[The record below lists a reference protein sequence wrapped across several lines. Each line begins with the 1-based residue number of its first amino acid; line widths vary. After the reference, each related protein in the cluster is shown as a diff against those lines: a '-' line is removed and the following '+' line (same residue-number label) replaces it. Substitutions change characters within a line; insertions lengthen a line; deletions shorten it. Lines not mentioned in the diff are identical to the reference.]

1 MNVPTMLC
9 IVDEESEPA
18 GNYNIRAIA
27 ITYTFTQYTHPNL
40 D

>member
-1 MNVPTMLC
+1 MNVLTMLY

-18 GNYNIRAIA
+18 GNYKIRAIA
-27 ITYTFTQYTHPNL
+27 ITYIYTHPDL